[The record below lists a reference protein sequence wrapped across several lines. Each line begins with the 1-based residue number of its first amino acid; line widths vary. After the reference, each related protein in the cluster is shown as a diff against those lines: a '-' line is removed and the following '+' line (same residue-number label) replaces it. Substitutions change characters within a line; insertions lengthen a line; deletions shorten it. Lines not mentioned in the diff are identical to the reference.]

1 MGKRPFHIFE
11 ARDYGSLLSQ
21 GRPRRK
27 LADEFIQAILMIM
40 PRRANAAGDVVIAGG
55 EFHAGAG
62 GLLADGGAIEFLPR
76 RLVGRVGKTALGLQF
91 GAPPIQLLVRYQDV
105 GATLVEV
112 DANLVAG
119 LQNRK
124 AAVGG
129 GFGRGVED
137 RRRAR

>member
-40 PRRANAAGDVVIAGG
+40 PRRADAAGDVVIASG

-76 RLVGRVGKTALGLQF
+76 RLVGRVGETALGFEF
-91 GAPPIQLLVRYQDV
+91 GAPPFQLLVRDQDV
-105 GATLVEV
+105 GAALVEV

-124 AAVGG
+124 STVGG
-129 GFGRGVED
+129 GFRSRIQD
-137 RRRAR
+137 